1 MPAVTVFTVTVT
13 YPLVKS
19 KVAVATCRRPVAC
32 SCAVREPAP
41 GAGLVVVDDPAEPLR
56 TGGVV
61 PGCVLAC

>member
-1 MPAVTVFTVTVT
+1 VTVT

-19 KVAVATCRRPVAC
+19 KVAVATCRPSGAC

-41 GAGLVVVDDPAEPLR
+41 GTGLDVVDDPAEPLR
-56 TGGVV
+56 TEGVV